1 MKCIQDEIPFEI
13 PESWIW
19 CRVYHIGNVLSGGTP
34 STSIKE
40 YWHKGTINW
49 FTPSFM
55 STINSRYVDETDIK
69 ISQEGLTHSSAKLF
83 SDNSIIM
90 SSRAPIGY
98 LCINKTEACTSQG
111 CKTIELYN
119 KDILE
124 FVFLT
129 IKSNIDFL
137 ISIAS
142 GTTFK
147 EISLKKFSDLLVPI
161 PPLKEQFNIVN
172 KYYEL
177 LNLNENIQKEY
188 ADICKVKINLK
199 GKILDT
205 FFSSS
210 SSYKSYYENKKLS
223 EVSKI
228 TMGQSPKGE
237 DITNNASN
245 DGLEFHQGKLDFG
258 ELFIN
263 DSHKY
268 AIKYNKIAEPG
279 SILFSVRA
287 PVGSINFTDRKIA
300 IGRGLC
306 SILPY
311 ENMVDK
317 KFLYYQLLYQKN
329 YFIEKGTG
337 STFQAITVD
346 VLKNSRMSICN
357 IKIQKIII
365 KKIDKIFELIDNM

>member
-1 MKCIQDEIPFEI
+1 MNGKVKCIQDEIPFEI
-13 PESWIW
+13 PESWCW
-19 CRVYHIGNVLSGGTP
+19 CRLYHIGNVLGGGTP

-40 YWHKGTINW
+40 YWHRGTINW

-55 STINSRYVDETDIK
+55 SKINSRYVEETDIK
-69 ISQEGLTHSSAKLF
+69 ISQEGLKHSSAKLF

-124 FVFLT
+124 FVFLA

-161 PPLKEQFNIVN
+161 PPLKEQISIVN

-188 ADICKVKINLK
+188 ADISKVRINLK
-199 GKILDT
+199 SKILDT

-210 SSYKSYYENKKLS
+210 SSYKSYYENDFNL
-223 EVSKI
+223 
-228 TMGQSPKGE
+228 G
-237 DITNNASN
+237 DILEYEQPAPYIVENTDYNDNFDTPVLTPGKTFILGYTNEKDGIYKADKDNKVIIFDDFTAAS
-245 DGLEFHQGKLDFG
+245 
-258 ELFIN
+258 
-263 DSHKY
+263 
-268 AIKYNKIAEPG
+268 
-279 SILFSVRA
+279 R
-287 PVGSINFTDRKIA
+287 
-300 IGRGLC
+300 
-306 SILPY
+306 
-311 ENMVDK
+311 
-317 KFLYYQLLYQKN
+317 
-329 YFIEKGTG
+329 
-337 STFQAITVD
+337 
-346 VLKNSRMSICN
+346 
-357 IKIQKIII
+357 
-365 KKIDKIFELIDNM
+365 LIDFNFKVKSSAMKILHISDKTKFDIDYMYYLLQTMNIIVDTHKRFWISEYAPLKVKIHKFEEQVKIKNRINSIFKTIDNL